1 MPMSSTT
8 CFLTVRRAMRGEV
21 WGQALS
27 LAMAVV
33 LTACGE
39 PSETFQDAAPLQHAE
54 PGAAT
59 LEEPET
65 PVLDDD

>member
-1 MPMSSTT
+1 
-8 CFLTVRRAMRGEV
+8 MRGEV
-21 WGQALS
+21 WRQALS

-65 PVLDDD
+65 PVLDDDTATSNPQPTLPTAR